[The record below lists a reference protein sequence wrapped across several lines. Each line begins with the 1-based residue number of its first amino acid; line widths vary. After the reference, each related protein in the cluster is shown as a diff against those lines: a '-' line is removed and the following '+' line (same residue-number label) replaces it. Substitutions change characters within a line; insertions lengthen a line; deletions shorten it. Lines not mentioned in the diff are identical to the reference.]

1 MFDSVIVNGDSY
13 SAAKDQFKV
22 YGEYIAEKLNLP
34 LVNLAVQG
42 SNNER
47 ILRSTTEFLLGTD
60 FKSPLVIIGWSFIR
74 RLEVWYYGSNKKVIS
89 RIPDQSPE
97 DHTSLRLITLN
108 HLINENEAT
117 IEQRAL
123 INEDLF
129 VHKQLINFYTDL
141 FLFSKFLQKEE
152 ISYFFFSGAKNN
164 EIPIHCFPAIENLS
178 MVQSVTQDP
187 SVYKLHDFFIMDW
200 AKKHDPEASPVTG
213 HLSATGHKNFADY
226 LLTLLPLNHD
236 IQSHQTTQK

>member
-13 SAAKDQFKV
+13 SASNGQFV
-22 YGEYIAEKLNLP
+22 YADYIAEKLNLP
-34 LVNLAVQG
+34 LVNLAQPG

-47 ILRSTTEFLLGTD
+47 ILRSSVEFLSTTN
-60 FKSPLVIIGWSFIR
+60 FNSPLVIIGWSFIR
-74 RLEVWYYGSNKKVIS
+74 RLEVWYYGSNKKVLG
-89 RIPDQSPE
+89 RIPDQSSE
-97 DHTSLRLITLN
+97 KHKNLQLITLD

-129 VHKQLINFYTDL
+129 IHKQLINFYTDL
-141 FLFSKFLQKEE
+141 FLFSKFLQKEN
-152 ISYFFFSGAKNN
+152 ITYFFFSAAKNS
-164 EIPIHCFPAIENLS
+164 EISIYCFPAIENLN
-178 MVQSVTQDP
+178 MVQCITQDP
-187 SVYKLHDFFIMDW
+187 NVYKLHNFFIMDW
-200 AKKHDPEASPVTG
+200 AKKHDPGASPVTG

-236 IQSHQTTQK
+236 IQSHQATQE